1 MSSIGFLLLNTLD
14 ELVKE
19 DFERFKW
26 SLTNN
31 NAQGFEPISRCKL
44 ENAKQRD
51 IVDLMVN
58 QYEPPGAAKVTVQV
72 LKQIGQNK
80 LANDLEKKLKAE
92 AQVEA
97 AEGDGVS
104 SSSSSSSQ
112 AAKVSV
118 NISADS
124 GSNISAPA
132 LSGTFNGPVNI
143 NYSSTSK

>member
-92 AQVEA
+92 VEA